1 MEKKNLTR
9 EEVLIKIREEYL
21 KEPYRQVA
29 NPSDIYLF
37 DWALIHLSIKG
48 KYMSFTITCALQK
61 GGSGKTTTTLN
72 LGAELAQLG
81 FKVLLVDIDPQSNLT
96 TGLGFALDSFEYTI
110 YDVLLNQKWG
120 LNSLFNR

>member
-1 MEKKNLTR
+1 
-9 EEVLIKIREEYL
+9 
-21 KEPYRQVA
+21 
-29 NPSDIYLF
+29 
-37 DWALIHLSIKG
+37 
-48 KYMSFTITCALQK
+48 MSFTITCALQK

-110 YDVLLNQKWG
+110 YDVY
-120 LNSLFNR
+120 